1 MKNNKKK
8 NLKQMIA
15 LGSKTAK
22 GGFTNEQDVIDRF
35 NNWKTDKVAQEWL
48 AEMNYKIDDIEFV
61 KASKVRGQYKA
72 DIQVRIT
79 ILIKLK
85 SQEDLQNLQVKLV
98 SNPQGFNQIDKR
110 WVDKYVELWNIPSD
124 IVKILKL
131 FTGEIAP
138 TKNDLRDPR
147 RMFLDEMSES
157 DQNKLINFIKENK
170 ILIVSDLLKGR
181 GEFSADWTL
190 VILKVNGENAWVLK
204 SINHVM
210 NVFGAGDIR
219 ITREGSLKIGKI
231 GMQRKGG
238 DGGRVTCKKDCS
250 YTRGGNFGDRGHT
263 VRCKVETTERLQPFD
278 FFEQLTGHSIAAHH
292 LPHLRHRLKCII
304 RQLRDVVLIVENVLQ
319 NRKKGS
325 VHYPAY

>member
-1 MKNNKKK
+1 
-8 NLKQMIA
+8 MIA

-110 WVDKYVELWNIPSD
+110 WVDKYVELWNIPSN

-138 TKNDLRDPR
+138 INNDLRDPR

-190 VILKVNGENAWVLK
+190 VILKVNGKNAWVLK

-238 DGGRVTCKKDCS
+238 DGGRDTAKMLQFKI
-250 YTRGGNFGDRGHT
+250 NP
-263 VRCKVETTERLQPFD
+263 VEL
-278 FFEQLTGHSIAAHH
+278 FE
-292 LPHLRHRLKCII
+292 K
-304 RQLRDVVLIVENVLQ
+304 
-319 NRKKGS
+319 
-325 VHYPAY
+325 

>member
-1 MKNNKKK
+1 MKNKKK
-8 NLKQMIA
+8 NLKQLVA

-35 NNWKTDKVAQEWL
+35 NDWKTDKVAQEWL

-72 DIQVRIT
+72 DIQVRIMV
-79 ILIKLK
+79 LIKLK

-110 WVDKYVELWNIPSD
+110 WVDKYIELWNIPAD
-124 IVKILKL
+124 ISKILKL

-138 TKNDLRDPR
+138 TKSGLRDPR

-157 DQNKLINFIKENK
+157 DQNKLIDFVKHNK

-204 SINHVM
+204 SINQVM

-219 ITREGSLKIGKI
+219 ITREGNLKIGKI

-238 DGGRVTCKKDCS
+238 DGGRNTAKMLQFKI
-250 YTRGGNFGDRGHT
+250 NP
-263 VRCKVETTERLQPFD
+263 VEL
-278 FFEQLTGHSIAAHH
+278 FE
-292 LPHLRHRLKCII
+292 K
-304 RQLRDVVLIVENVLQ
+304 
-319 NRKKGS
+319 
-325 VHYPAY
+325 

>member
-1 MKNNKKK
+1 MKNKKK
-8 NLKQMIA
+8 NLKEMIA

-22 GGFTNEQDVIDRF
+22 GGFSNEQDVIDRF
-35 NNWKTDKVAQEWL
+35 NDWKKDKVAQEWL
-48 AEMNYKIDDIEFV
+48 TEMNYKIDDIEFV

-79 ILIKLK
+79 IIIKLK

-110 WVDKYVELWNIPSD
+110 KVDKYVELWNISPD
-124 IVKILKL
+124 ITKILKL

-138 TKNDLRDPR
+138 IKSNVRDPR

-157 DQNKLINFIKENK
+157 DQNKLIKFINENK

-190 VILKVNGENAWVLK
+190 VILKLNGESRWVLK

-238 DGGRVTCKKDCS
+238 DGGRESAKMLQFKI
-250 YTRGGNFGDRGHT
+250 NP
-263 VRCKVETTERLQPFD
+263 VEL
-278 FFEQLTGHSIAAHH
+278 FE
-292 LPHLRHRLKCII
+292 K
-304 RQLRDVVLIVENVLQ
+304 
-319 NRKKGS
+319 
-325 VHYPAY
+325 

>member
-1 MKNNKKK
+1 MKNKKK
-8 NLKQMIA
+8 NLKEMIA

-22 GGFTNEQDVIDRF
+22 GGFSNEQDVIDRF
-35 NNWKTDKVAQEWL
+35 NDWEKDKTAQEWL
-48 AEMNYKIDDIEFV
+48 IEMNYKIDDIDFV

-79 ILIKLK
+79 IVIKLK

-110 WVDKYVELWNIPSD
+110 QVDKYVEFSHIPPD
-124 IVKILKL
+124 ITKILKL

-138 TKNDLRDPR
+138 TKNNLRDPR

-157 DQNKLINFIKENK
+157 DQNKLINFLKENR
-170 ILIVSDLLKGR
+170 ILIISDLLKGR

-190 VILKVNGENAWVLK
+190 VILKLNGESRWVLK

-210 NVFGAGDIR
+210 NIFGTGDIR

-231 GMQRKGG
+231 GIQRKGG
-238 DGGRVTCKKDCS
+238 DGGRESAKMLQFKI
-250 YTRGGNFGDRGHT
+250 NP
-263 VRCKVETTERLQPFD
+263 VEL
-278 FFEQLTGHSIAAHH
+278 FE
-292 LPHLRHRLKCII
+292 K
-304 RQLRDVVLIVENVLQ
+304 
-319 NRKKGS
+319 
-325 VHYPAY
+325 

>member
-1 MKNNKKK
+1 MKNKKK
-8 NLKQMIA
+8 NLKEMIA

-22 GGFTNEQDVIDRF
+22 GGFSNEQDVIDRF
-35 NNWKTDKVAQEWL
+35 NDWKKDKIAQEWL
-48 AEMNYKIDDIEFV
+48 TEMNYKIDDIEFV

-79 ILIKLK
+79 IVIKLK

-110 WVDKYVELWNIPSD
+110 KVGKYVELWNIPPD
-124 IVKILKL
+124 ITEILKL

-138 TKNDLRDPR
+138 IKSNVRDPR
-147 RMFLDEMSES
+147 RMFLDEMCES
-157 DQNKLINFIKENK
+157 DQNKLIKFINENK

-190 VILKVNGENAWVLK
+190 VILKLNGESRWVLK

-238 DGGRVTCKKDCS
+238 DGGRESAKMLQFKI
-250 YTRGGNFGDRGHT
+250 NP
-263 VRCKVETTERLQPFD
+263 VEL
-278 FFEQLTGHSIAAHH
+278 FE
-292 LPHLRHRLKCII
+292 
-304 RQLRDVVLIVENVLQ
+304 N
-319 NRKKGS
+319 
-325 VHYPAY
+325 